1 MGRWLKK
8 MMKQAIA
15 VVEKGIELTEN
26 ISVTKF
32 LIYDH

>member
-8 MMKQAIA
+8 MMKQVIA
-15 VVEKGIELTEN
+15 VVEKGIELTEKIN
-26 ISVTKF
+26 VTEF